1 MNPAFHPVD
10 LFIIFLYLAV
20 LLGLGFFRSS
30 RESDDAED
38 YLLAGRRLSI
48 LPFTASLVAT
58 WYGGILGVGEF
69 TYLYGISNWV
79 VFGLPYYVF
88 AFLFAMFIASKI
100 RHQNFTT
107 IPDRFY
113 ASYGKGAGILSS
125 IFVIILTSPAP
136 YILSVGIL
144 LQLIFNIALLPAV
157 IISTLFSLIY
167 IYKGGFRSV
176 IRTDL
181 LQFALMFGGFILIVI
196 YSVGEFGGFN
206 SLKTSLPENHF
217 SWHGGNST
225 FYILAWFFIALWTFV
240 DPGFYQRC
248 AAAESPATAKKGIF
262 ISILF
267 WAVFDFLTLTTGL
280 YARMILPE
288 IENPL
293 FAIPALGTEILPP
306 VVLGLFFAGLLATI
320 MSTVDSFGL
329 LSAITFGRD
338 LVWKNWRQ
346 SDDPVKWTKIGLI
359 VTGIVSL
366 ILAWLLPSVV
376 ELWYAM
382 GSVVVPG
389 LLIPFL
395 LTFSNKKVPSGI
407 VVVMGLS
414 AFVSLV
420 WFIAGQILG
429 SVPWKIEP
437 FYPGMGVSMVW
448 LGYNSFLLKK

>member
-1 MNPAFHPVD
+1 MNTAFHPVD

-30 RESDDAED
+30 RKSDDAED

-88 AFLFAMFIASKI
+88 AFLFAIFFSGKI
-100 RHQNFTT
+100 RGQNFTT

-113 ASYGKGAGILSS
+113 ANYGKGAGILSS

-176 IRTDL
+176 IRTDI

-196 YSVGEFGGFN
+196 YAASEFGGFN
-206 SLKTSLPENHF
+206 SLESSLPENHF
-217 SWHGGNST
+217 SWNGGNST

-248 AAAESPATAKKGIF
+248 AAAESPTTAKKGIF

-267 WAVFDFLTLTTGL
+267 WAVFDFLTLATGL

-306 VVLGLFFAGLLATI
+306 IVLGLFFAGLLATI
-320 MSTVDSFGL
+320 MSTVDSFGF

-346 SDDPVKWTKIGLI
+346 SDDPVKWTRIGLI
-359 VTGIVSL
+359 LTGIVSL

-376 ELWYAM
+376 DLWYAI

-395 LTFSNKKVPSGI
+395 LTFSDKKVPVGT
-407 VVVMGLS
+407 VMVMGLS
-414 AFVSLV
+414 ATASLV
-420 WFIAGQILG
+420 WFIVGQIFG
-429 SVPWKIEP
+429 SVPWGIEP
-437 FYPGMGVSMVW
+437 FYPGIGVSLVW
-448 LGYNSFLLKK
+448 LGYNSLSLKK